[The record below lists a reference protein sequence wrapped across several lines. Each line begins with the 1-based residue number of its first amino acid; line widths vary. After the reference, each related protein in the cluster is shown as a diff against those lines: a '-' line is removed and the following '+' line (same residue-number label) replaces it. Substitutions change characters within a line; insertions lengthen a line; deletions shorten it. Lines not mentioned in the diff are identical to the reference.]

1 MKAFAASGKAP
12 SGVATSKADWKRE
25 TATVSLVSAKT

>member
-12 SGVATSKADWKRE
+12 SSVATSEADWERE
-25 TATVSLVSAKT
+25 TATMSLVLTKT